1 MDVSIL
7 FLAKTRSGP
16 RGSAEFIMCKPPIAV
31 EYIGEFAD
39 PRGPVPGGVYV
50 SSLEMCYIPIGS

>member
-7 FLAKTRSGP
+7 FLAKRRSGP

-39 PRGPVPGGVYV
+39 PRGPDLGGG
-50 SSLEMCYIPIGS
+50 LC